1 MKLRLKHYLIP
12 HSGNAYKPHFF
23 RSVPTFTLSAL
34 VVLIFA
40 LTFSYTLV
48 LPRLD
53 YLAAVL
59 PGVLVDLANA
69 DRDIYSLK
77 PLTINPL
84 LSSAAKEKAEDMAR
98 QGYFAHIGPSGISPW
113 YWISKAGYQFIYA
126 GENLAINFYESA
138 DVNKAWMDS
147 STHRANILN
156 ANFSEV
162 GIATAQGLYEG
173 RSTVFVVQMFGRPAE
188 IPPITPITAHP
199 IAEIDTIETVSI
211 PQVKQIL
218 ETPTLAIAKI
228 ASQEKQ
234 VEEKTLGSTNYASLK
249 QKLLTNPRVILRLS
263 YSALLALVLIAI
275 TLSLVIE
282 IKRHHGRHLFSGA
295 LLVVLI
301 LALSYA
307 YEHVATAKLLVL

>member
-1 MKLRLKHYLIP
+1 
-12 HSGNAYKPHFF
+12 
-23 RSVPTFTLSAL
+23 
-34 VVLIFA
+34 
-40 LTFSYTLV
+40 
-48 LPRLD
+48 
-53 YLAAVL
+53 
-59 PGVLVDLANA
+59 
-69 DRDIYSLK
+69 
-77 PLTINPL
+77 
-84 LSSAAKEKAEDMAR
+84 
-98 QGYFAHIGPSGISPW
+98 
-113 YWISKAGYQFIYA
+113 
-126 GENLAINFYESA
+126 
-138 DVNKAWMDS
+138 MDS

-295 LLVVLI
+295 LLEVLI